1 MVPIFDHHIHMDA
14 RDCNGY
20 EAMALANVERILV
33 PCSPTG
39 ERKSSR
45 QAWADRFERL
55 MKAEAERAQTFGIT
69 LSAALAVCA
78 GDATERESAI
88 EGIDEIASRLGKHN
102 VAAIGELS
110 LRTFSELEIELFRR
124 HLQLATERDYPV
136 IIEAPIEMRNFE
148 RMLEEL
154 ENNIRAGFG
163 IPGRMCLIDVNYEK
177 IKAAHR
183 LNLGAYGVPVS
194 PKIDGLFCLREK
206 LDHREVLRILDD
218 FGSGHLMLNSG
229 LHVGFADPLCLP
241 KTVLRLHVHGL
252 DLKTLSSL
260 AMENANAF
268 FQAQHA
274 F

>member
-20 EAMALANVERILV
+20 EAMALSGVERILV

-45 QAWADRFERL
+45 QAWADRFDRL
-55 MKAEAERAQTFGIT
+55 TEFETRRAQSFGIH
-69 LSAALAVCA
+69 LCAALAVCA
-78 GDATERESAI
+78 LDALHAESAF
-88 EGIDEIASRLGKHN
+88 EGMDELASRLDRAN

-110 LRTFSELEIELFRR
+110 LRTFSELDIELFRR
-124 HLQLATERDYPV
+124 HLRLAAERDYPV
-136 IIEAPIEMRNFE
+136 LIEAPIGMSDFE

-154 ENNIRAGFG
+154 EQNVNAGSALPQR
-163 IPGRMCLIDVNYEK
+163 ICLIDVNYEK
-177 IKAAHR
+177 VKAAR
-183 LNLGAYGVPVS
+183 QLNLGGYGVPVS
-194 PKIDGLFCLREK
+194 PKIDGLFCIREK

-218 FGSGHLMLNSG
+218 FGPDGLMLNSG

-241 KTVLRLHVHGL
+241 KTVLRLQVYGL
-252 DLKTLSSL
+252 DTTTLRAL

-268 FQAQHA
+268 FPIQ
-274 F
+274 